1 MGAAGY
7 SNIKSKQMLHTDRG
21 HDSAQWVIEQQWL
34 ENGLRE
40 EASPVAFLK
49 PLQGINR
56 SSEAH
61 RNNLGSGHS
70 IVSTP
75 DPRTLWTLTA
85 PFPPPHLSTWCF
97 SAPHYLHLGKPW
109 LRTHLGTLSL
119 MSEPELKHSSSP
131 APLIQL
137 LLNSQFMIPCTEHFW
152 SFPRSAQA

>member
-7 SNIKSKQMLHTDRG
+7 SNIKSKQMLHTDRR
-21 HDSAQWVIEQQWL
+21 HDSAQWVIEQRWL

-56 SSEAH
+56 SSEAR

-75 DPRTLWTLTA
+75 LNPHCTISPTTPLHIMLLCPSLSPSGKTLAQNPLGDTFSHVWAWTQTQLFPSPSNTA
-85 PFPPPHLSTWCF
+85 FAQLPVHDSPHRAFLIF
-97 SAPHYLHLGKPW
+97 S
-109 LRTHLGTLSL
+109 
-119 MSEPELKHSSSP
+119 
-131 APLIQL
+131 
-137 LLNSQFMIPCTEHFW
+137 
-152 SFPRSAQA
+152 